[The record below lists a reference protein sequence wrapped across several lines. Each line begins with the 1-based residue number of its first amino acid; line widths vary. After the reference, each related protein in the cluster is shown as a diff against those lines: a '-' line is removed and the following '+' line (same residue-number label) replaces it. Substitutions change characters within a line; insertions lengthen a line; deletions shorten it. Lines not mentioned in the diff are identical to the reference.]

1 MGFTT
6 IIRRTLDTPDA
17 RSWNG
22 LSQNRVLVAA
32 PGLPITLFHDA
43 SLEAAQLEGRL
54 LAELRPRIE
63 IEGPWPQHDL
73 AEDELKNT
81 LLRHLFDPATAVDG
95 GRRRVPDQVQH
106 FACHCDTTSDD
117 ADQYSIHLGA
127 AEADGTYVSLKD
139 IRIGLARVAE
149 ETLSDDPV
157 AEQPALP
164 LVFLN
169 ACGSAAID
177 YRATPSFPARFL
189 AAGNRGFIG
198 TETNIPDVFAARF
211 AERFYSRLLD
221 REPAGQALNGAK
233 WDMIETMRNP
243 LGILYTMYAD
253 PDLRIGSSTKEVLG
267 WRRLLKSLLRRSG
280 SSA

>member
-1 MGFTT
+1 MT
-6 IIRRTLDTPDA
+6 D
-17 RSWNG
+17 
-22 LSQNRVLVAA
+22 
-32 PGLPITLFHDA
+32 
-43 SLEAAQLEGRL
+43 
-54 LAELRPRIE
+54 LRPRIE
-63 IEGPWPQHDL
+63 IEGPWPHRDL
-73 AEDELKNT
+73 AEDELKDT
-81 LLRHLFDPATAVDG
+81 LLRHLFDPATAVAG

-106 FACHCDTTSDD
+106 FACHCDTTPDD
-117 ADQYSIHLGA
+117 ANDYSIHLGA
-127 AEADGTYVSLKD
+127 AEAAGAYVSLKD

-149 ETLSDDPV
+149 ETCAADPG
-157 AEQPALP
+157 AEQPPLP

-221 REPAGQALNGAK
+221 GEPAGQALNGAK
-233 WDMIETMRNP
+233 WDMIETLRNP

-253 PDLRIGSSTKEVLG
+253 PDLHIGSPEKEVLG

-280 SSA
+280 SSV